1 MSQLMSLL
9 RMRAA
14 ATGRAQRAGRLRHH
28 HISAQPLMMMLL
40 NRTGAQASPLAVML
54 GTDQARP
61 HLLVAPTS
69 GTATPMLTALA
80 RELAHYIEPR
90 QQRSETLPATSTQ
103 EAALRYTD
111 APQIL
116 VPNPQTVDYLRK
128 LGRKLRFRP
137 ADAQTPAADSV
148 PRLGQWLTFFADRAE
163 IPGAAS
169 LLAMTDLLG
178 AHWVT
183 GQSPLED
190 QDLAALLAWIDP
202 PRHVASGL
210 QAALEAE
217 TAATHRSAGPVTDA
231 AFDNQ
236 QLAPLLKAHARASEH
251 GKADILREL
260 DGLLADHLQPTWDRM
275 WQAFGLLHGLPE
287 ADSVKRRWSH
297 ERGQF
302 TQQSNHLAQDGPPRP
317 ARDNAVVAAIGL
329 ARREHATAVFAAERA
344 ADDPFARAEL
354 RTTGD
359 AFAGSVTAVDIERI
373 TRGPTGRPRWRPRF
387 TMSTQDPV
395 RLEPGQ
401 ALAWHGHRKARYRI
415 LEVTPRDDD
424 TLVELEVFEG
434 MGTVARPNH
443 AACPEASACLVL
455 TIAPDYYRMPEFPS
469 RDQTPWTHGGPPS
482 DRPDAVEEE
491 P

>member
-1 MSQLMSLL
+1 MSQLTSLL

-14 ATGRAQRAGRLRHH
+14 ATGHAQRGSRLRHH
-28 HISAQPLMMMLL
+28 HLSAQPLMLLVL
-40 NRTGAQASPLAVML
+40 NRTGAEASPLAVML
-54 GTDQARP
+54 GTDQGSP
-61 HLLVAPTS
+61 HLLVAPPS

-80 RELAHYIEPR
+80 RELAHYIGTR
-90 QQRSETLPATSTQ
+90 RQRSETVPATPTR
-103 EAALRYTD
+103 EATLRYTD
-111 APQIL
+111 APQVL
-116 VPNPQTVDYLRK
+116 VPNPQTVVYLRK

-137 ADAQTPAADSV
+137 TDAQTPAADSI
-148 PRLGQWLTFFADRAE
+148 PHLGQWLTFFADRAE

-178 AHWVT
+178 QHWIT

-202 PRHVASGL
+202 PRHAASGL
-210 QAALEAE
+210 HAALEAE
-217 TAATHRSAGPVTDA
+217 AAVTHRSAGPVTDA

-236 QLAPLLKAHARASEH
+236 QLAPLLKAHSRASEH
-251 GKADILREL
+251 DRAGIVKEL
-260 DGLLADHLQPTWDRM
+260 DHLLADHLQPTWDQM

-287 ADSVKRRWSH
+287 ASSIKHRWTH

-302 TQQSNHLAQDGPPRP
+302 TKKSNHLAQDGPPQP
-317 ARDNAVVAAIGL
+317 ARDNAVTAAIGL
-329 ARREHATAVFAAERA
+329 ARKEHATAVFDAERA

-359 AFAGSVTAVDIERI
+359 AFGGTVTAVDIEHI
-373 TRGPTGRPRWRPRF
+373 ARGPTGRPRWRPRF

-415 LEVTPRDDD
+415 LELIPRDDD

-434 MGTVARPNH
+434 MGPVARPQH
-443 AACPEASACLVL
+443 AVCPEAGAFLVL
-455 TIAPDYYRMPEFPS
+455 TIAPDYYRMPQFPS
-469 RDQTPWTHGGPPS
+469 RDQTPWTHGGPPP

>member
-1 MSQLMSLL
+1 MSQLESLL

-14 ATGRAQRAGRLRHH
+14 ATGHAQRAGHLRHH
-28 HISAQPLMMMLL
+28 HMSAQPLMLLAL
-40 NRTGAQASPLAVML
+40 NRTGAEASPLAVML

-61 HLLVAPTS
+61 HLLAAPLS
-69 GTATPMLTALA
+69 GTATPMLTAVA
-80 RELAHYIEPR
+80 RELTRYITPR
-90 QQRSETLPATSTQ
+90 QQRSESLPATSTQ
-103 EAALRYTD
+103 EATLRYTD

-116 VPNPQTVDYLRK
+116 VPNPQTVNYLRK

-137 ADAQTPAADSV
+137 IDAHTSAADSL

-169 LLAMTDLLG
+169 LLAMTDLLS
-178 AHWVT
+178 AHWIT

-202 PRHVASGL
+202 PRHAASGL
-210 QAALEAE
+210 QAALQVEA
-217 TAATHRSAGPVTDA
+217 AATHRSAGPVTDA

-236 QLAPLLKAHARASEH
+236 QLAPLLKGHARASEH
-251 GKADILREL
+251 DKASILKEL
-260 DGLLADHLQPTWDRM
+260 DGLLSDHLQPTWDRM
-275 WQAFGLLHGLPE
+275 WQAFGLLNGLPE
-287 ADSVKRRWSH
+287 ADFVKRRWSH
-297 ERGQF
+297 ERGRF
-302 TQQSNHLAQDGPPRP
+302 TQQSNHLAQDGPPQP
-317 ARDNAVVAAIGL
+317 ARDNAVAAATGL
-329 ARREHATAVFAAERA
+329 ALREHAAAVFDAERA
-344 ADDPFARAEL
+344 AEDPFARAQL

-359 AFAGSVTAVDIERI
+359 AFAGSVTAVDIEHI
-373 TRGPTGRPRWRPRF
+373 SRGPTGRPRWRPRL

-415 LEVTPRDDD
+415 LEVTPRNDD

-443 AACPEASACLVL
+443 AACPEAGAFLVF
-455 TIAPDYYRMPEFPS
+455 TIAPDYFRMPQFPS
-469 RDQTPWTHGGPPS
+469 RDQTPWTHGGPPP
-482 DRPDAVEEE
+482 DHPDAVEEE